1 MENFYISKTIQEVTE
16 NVLDML
22 EKAVIGQR
30 ENLRLLWGSLLAGGH
45 VLIEGVPGLGKTLIV
60 RSLAQVINCYQAR
73 VQFTPDLMP
82 SDITG
87 TTVYD
92 LQTGHFSF
100 RQGPIFTNILL
111 ADEINRTPPKT
122 QAALLEAME
131 EKQVTIDGKTYLL
144 PPLFFVVATQNPI
157 DFEGTYTL
165 PEAQRDRFM
174 LKLVVDYPSKEQE
187 MQLLLTHGFNQRREE
202 QLEKVITSDD
212 IVTLRQ
218 ELGRIHIENSV
229 LEYLMALIQ
238 GTRSH
243 PRIYLGASPR
253 AGLDLLSM
261 SKVEAA
267 INGRKFVT
275 PDDVKRVVKPTLRHR
290 LILHPDGELEGWKVD
305 DLLEEIVQATPVPR

>member
-1 MENFYISKTIQEVTE
+1 MENYYIAKNIQEVTE
-16 NVLDML
+16 DVLNML
-22 EKAVIGQR
+22 EKAVVGQR

-60 RSLAQVINCYQAR
+60 RSLAQVIDCYQAR

-131 EKQVTIDGKTYLL
+131 EKQVTVDGKTYLL

-187 MQLLLTHGFNQRREE
+187 MQLLLTHGFGQRREE
-202 QLEKVITSDD
+202 KLEKVIANDD
-212 IVTLRQ
+212 IVKLRE
-218 ELGRIHIENSV
+218 ELAEIDVESSV

-238 GTRSH
+238 GTREH

-261 SKVEAA
+261 CKVEAA
-267 INGRKFVT
+267 MNGRKFVT
-275 PDDVKRVVKPTLRHR
+275 PDDVKQVVKPTLRHR
-290 LILHPDGELEGWKVD
+290 LILHPDGELEGWNAD
-305 DLLEEIVQATPVPR
+305 DLLEEIIQATPVPR